1 MHYDREIEVKNWS
14 HPAKHVKII
23 EGHENSPHFI
33 QYTQTVARVTPE

>member
-1 MHYDREIEVKNWS
+1 MKYDREMEVKNWN

-23 EGHENSPHFI
+23 EGYENSPHFI